1 MKKIGLISLAMV
13 ALLGFA
19 VGLVRAAAPPQAD
32 IPDNVKQLFKNR
44 CASCHSGRKPPHGL
58 SWEPDKIAAAIN
70 APSTEVVSLKII
82 DTANPDASYIL
93 KKVQGGKDI
102 TGRRMPPGRHLPPAD
117 LETLKAW
124 VAGLKT
130 N

>member
-1 MKKIGLISLAMV
+1 MKKIGLICLAMV
-13 ALLGFA
+13 VLLGFTA
-19 VGLVRAAAPPQAD
+19 GLVRAATQPQAD

-44 CASCHSGRKPPHGL
+44 CVSCHSGRKPPHGL

-82 DTANPDASYIL
+82 DTANPEASYVL
-93 KKVQGGKDI
+93 KKVVGGKDI
-102 TGRRMPPGRHLPPAD
+102 SGRRMPPGRHLPAAD

-124 VAGLKT
+124 LSSLKKT
-130 N
+130 